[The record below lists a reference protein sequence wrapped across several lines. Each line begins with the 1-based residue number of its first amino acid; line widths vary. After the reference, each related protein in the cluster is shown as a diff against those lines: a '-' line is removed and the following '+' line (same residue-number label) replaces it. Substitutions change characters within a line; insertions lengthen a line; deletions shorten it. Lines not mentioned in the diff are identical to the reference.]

1 MNVIG
6 SFFINEI
13 CAPNKLKLLF
23 DKTPIVVLLKLSQI
37 KCHLRRFRRGLLV
50 VKVLTT
56 MKRNLLKL
64 YLLMV
69 DGRLAV
75 VGVATKNFYAITDR
89 AAVSILSVSSSLT
102 R

>member
-6 SFFINEI
+6 NFFINEI

-23 DKTPIVVLLKLSQI
+23 DNTAIVVLLKLSQI
-37 KCHLRRFRRGLLV
+37 KCQISTWV
-50 VKVLTT
+50 VSCESPDDYEG
-56 MKRNLLKL
+56 NLLKL

-75 VGVATKNFYAITDR
+75 VGVATKN
-89 AAVSILSVSSSLT
+89 
-102 R
+102 

>member
-1 MNVIG
+1 VLLMNVIG

-37 KCHLRRFRRGLLV
+37 KCGLLV

-56 MKRNLLKL
+56 MKGNLLKL

-75 VGVATKNFYAITDR
+75 VGVATKNFYAITAEVGCER
-89 AAVSILSVSSSLT
+89 V
-102 R
+102 